1 MPLGARQRT
10 GPSLVNPKE
19 LGSSQ
24 GESLDNVSGKPT
36 SRLTATVG
44 SGASKKEWVDDLA
57 DFMQPMLGSK
67 GGPSLVQKAEHSD
80 GTVVIDTL
88 RTATFGEGPNMALE
102 DLFRLGPWL
111 AGLAVELEDVRK
123 LRAMQGQNIN
133 PRNSIKANRRVPG
146 FTPGTSLQGADRNL
160 RGWRS
165 NWAQVQLG
173 QVHDVLPLRSRHI

>member
-1 MPLGARQRT
+1 MEPDNAP

-123 LRAMQGQNIN
+123 LRAMQDKTSTRETPSRLTAECQDL
-133 PRNSIKANRRVPG
+133 RRAHLCRER
-146 FTPGTSLQGADRNL
+146 TEISGA
-160 RGWRS
+160 GG
-165 NWAQVQLG
+165 ALG
-173 QVHDVLPLRSRHI
+173 AGAIGAKSTMSSH